1 MKLKILMNEENI
13 DKYLEQQIKSI
24 ESLKEH
30 HTELQEIF
38 NILKNARDQGN
49 QVFVM
54 GNGGSASTASH
65 FVADLLKT
73 SITNEN
79 KRFKAISLSD
89 NIPVLLAWSNDESY
103 DTVFSNQLE
112 NFLEKDDVV
121 IGISG
126 SGNSKNVLNAIQLAN
141 EKYATTVGLNGKGG
155 GELSE
160 IVKINLTV
168 KSDDM
173 LTIETIH
180 LLICHLLTTMIRSDG
195 TPKFNY

>member
-1 MKLKILMNEENI
+1 MSDEKIQE
-13 DKYLEQQIKSI
+13 YLEQQIQSI
-24 ESLKEH
+24 GALKESS
-30 HTELQEIF
+30 TVFKEIF
-38 NILKNARDQGN
+38 NILKNARDEKN

-73 SITNEN
+73 SITNESN
-79 KRFKAISLSD
+79 RFKAMSLSD
-89 NIPVLLAWSNDESY
+89 NIPVLLAWSNDELY
-103 DTVFSNQLE
+103 ENIFSNQLE
-112 NFLEKDDVV
+112 NFLQKNDVV

-141 EKYATTVGLNGKGG
+141 KKQAITIGLSGKGG
-155 GELSE
+155 GKLSE
-160 IVKINLTV
+160 LAKINLIV

-180 LLICHLLTTMIRSDG
+180 LLVCHLITTIIRSEG
-195 TPKFNY
+195 TPKFTY

>member
-1 MKLKILMNEENI
+1 MNKEKVHE
-13 DKYLEQQIKSI
+13 YLDQQINSTS
-24 ESLKEH
+24 SLKENYE
-30 HTELQEIF
+30 ELEKIF
-38 NILKNARDQGN
+38 NILKNARDSGN
-49 QVFVM
+49 HVFVM

-103 DTVFSNQLE
+103 ETVFSNQLE
-112 NFLEKDDVV
+112 NFVEKDDVV

-141 EKYATTVGLNGKGG
+141 EKHATTIGLNGKSGG
-155 GELSE
+155 KLSE
-160 IVKINLTV
+160 IVKINLTI

>member
-1 MKLKILMNEENI
+1 MNKERVHE
-13 DKYLEQQIKSI
+13 YLDQQINSTS
-24 ESLKEH
+24 SLKENYE
-30 HTELQEIF
+30 ELEKIF
-38 NILKNARDQGN
+38 NVLKNARDSGN

-112 NFLEKDDVV
+112 NFVEKDDVV

-126 SGNSKNVLNAIQLAN
+126 SGNSKNVSNAIQLAN
-141 EKYATTVGLNGKGG
+141 EKHAITVGLNGKGG
-155 GELSE
+155 GKLSE

>member
-1 MKLKILMNEENI
+1 MNKEEVHE
-13 DKYLEQQIKSI
+13 YLDQQINSTS
-24 ESLKEH
+24 SLKENY
-30 HTELQEIF
+30 EEVKKFF
-38 NILKNARDQGN
+38 NVLKNARDAGN

-112 NFLEKDDVV
+112 NFVEKDDVV

-141 EKYATTVGLNGKGG
+141 EKHATTIGLNGKGG
-155 GELSE
+155 GKLSE

-168 KSDDM
+168 KSNDM

>member
-1 MKLKILMNEENI
+1 MNEE
-13 DKYLEQQIKSI
+13 KLYEYLDQQIKST
-24 ESLKEH
+24 ECLKENYQVF
-30 HTELQEIF
+30 EKIF
-38 NILKNARDQGN
+38 NILKIARDSGN

-103 DTVFSNQLE
+103 DNVFSNQLE

-126 SGNSKNVLNAIQLAN
+126 SGNSKNVSNAIQLAN
-141 EKYATTVGLNGKGG
+141 EKHATTIGLNGKGG

>member
-1 MKLKILMNEENI
+1 MNKEKVHE
-13 DKYLEQQIKSI
+13 YLDQQINSTS
-24 ESLKEH
+24 SLKENYE
-30 HTELQEIF
+30 ELEKIF
-38 NILKNARDQGN
+38 NVLKNARDSGN

-79 KRFKAISLSD
+79 IRFKAISLSD

-112 NFLEKDDVV
+112 NFVEKDDVV

-126 SGNSKNVLNAIQLAN
+126 SGNSKNVSNAIQLAN
-141 EKYATTVGLNGKGG
+141 EKHATTIGLNGKGG
-155 GELSE
+155 GKLSE
-160 IVKINLTV
+160 IVKINLTI

>member
-1 MKLKILMNEENI
+1 MNKERVHE
-13 DKYLEQQIKSI
+13 YLDQQINSTS
-24 ESLKEH
+24 SLKENYE
-30 HTELQEIF
+30 ELEKIF
-38 NILKNARDQGN
+38 NILKNARDSGN
-49 QVFVM
+49 HVFVM

-103 DTVFSNQLE
+103 ETVFSNQLE
-112 NFLEKDDVV
+112 NFVEKDDVV

-141 EKYATTVGLNGKGG
+141 EKHATTIGLNGKSGG
-155 GELSE
+155 KLSE
-160 IVKINLTV
+160 IVKINLTI

>member
-1 MKLKILMNEENI
+1 MNKEKVHE
-13 DKYLEQQIKSI
+13 YLDQQINSTS
-24 ESLKEH
+24 SLKENYE
-30 HTELQEIF
+30 ELEKIF
-38 NILKNARDQGN
+38 NILKNARDSGN
-49 QVFVM
+49 HVFVM

-103 DTVFSNQLE
+103 ETVFSNQLE
-112 NFLEKDDVV
+112 NFVEKDDVV

-141 EKYATTVGLNGKGG
+141 EKHATTIGLNGKGG
-155 GELSE
+155 GKLSE

>member
-1 MKLKILMNEENI
+1 MNKEKVHE
-13 DKYLEQQIKSI
+13 YLDQQINSTS
-24 ESLKEH
+24 SLKENYE
-30 HTELQEIF
+30 ELEKIF
-38 NILKNARDQGN
+38 NVLKNARDSGN

-112 NFLEKDDVV
+112 NFVEKDDVV

-126 SGNSKNVLNAIQLAN
+126 SGNSKNVSNAIQLAN
-141 EKYATTVGLNGKGG
+141 EKHATTVGLIGKGG

>member
-1 MKLKILMNEENI
+1 MNKEKVHE
-13 DKYLEQQIKSI
+13 YLDQQINSTS
-24 ESLKEH
+24 SLKENYE
-30 HTELQEIF
+30 ELEKIF
-38 NILKNARDQGN
+38 NILKNARDSGN
-49 QVFVM
+49 HVFVM

-103 DTVFSNQLE
+103 ETVFSNQLE
-112 NFLEKDDVV
+112 NFVEKDDVV

-141 EKYATTVGLNGKGG
+141 EKHATTIGLNGKGG
-155 GELSE
+155 GKLSE

-180 LLICHLLTTMIRSDG
+180 LLICHLLTTMIRSNG

>member
-1 MKLKILMNEENI
+1 MNEE
-13 DKYLEQQIKSI
+13 KLYEYLDQQIKST
-24 ESLKEH
+24 ECLKENYQVF
-30 HTELQEIF
+30 EKIF
-38 NILKNARDQGN
+38 NILKIARDSGN

-73 SITNEN
+73 SITKDN

-103 DTVFSNQLE
+103 DNVFSNQLE

-141 EKYATTVGLNGKGG
+141 EKHATTIGLNGKGG
-155 GELSE
+155 GKLSE

>member
-1 MKLKILMNEENI
+1 MNKEKVHE
-13 DKYLEQQIKSI
+13 YLDQQINSTS
-24 ESLKEH
+24 SLKENYE
-30 HTELQEIF
+30 ELEKIF
-38 NILKNARDQGN
+38 NILKNARDSGN
-49 QVFVM
+49 HVFVM

-103 DTVFSNQLE
+103 ETVFSNQLE
-112 NFLEKDDVV
+112 NFVEKDDVV

-141 EKYATTVGLNGKGG
+141 EKHATTIGLNGKSGG
-155 GELSE
+155 KLSE

-180 LLICHLLTTMIRSDG
+180 LLICHLLTTMIRSNG

>member
-1 MKLKILMNEENI
+1 MSDEKIQE
-13 DKYLEQQIKSI
+13 YLEQQIQSI
-24 ESLKEH
+24 GALKESS
-30 HTELQEIF
+30 TVFKEIF
-38 NILKNARDQGN
+38 NILKNARDEKN

-73 SITNEN
+73 SITNESN
-79 KRFKAISLSD
+79 RFKAMSLSD
-89 NIPVLLAWSNDESY
+89 NIPVLLAWSNDDSY
-103 DTVFSNQLE
+103 ENIFSNQLE
-112 NFLEKDDVV
+112 NFVQKNDVV

-141 EKYATTVGLNGKGG
+141 KKQAITIGLSGKGG
-155 GELSE
+155 GKLSE
-160 IVKINLTV
+160 LAKINLIV

-180 LLICHLLTTMIRSDG
+180 LLVCHLITTIIRSEG
-195 TPKFNY
+195 TPKFTY

>member
-1 MKLKILMNEENI
+1 MNKEKIHEYI
-13 DKYLEQQIKSI
+13 DEQIKST
-24 ESLKEH
+24 SGLKENY
-30 HTELQEIF
+30 EVFEKIF
-38 NILKNARDQGN
+38 NVLKNARDKGK

-73 SITNEN
+73 SITQEN

-89 NIPVLLAWSNDESY
+89 NIPVLLAWSNDELY
-103 DTVFSNQLE
+103 DNIFSNQLE
-112 NFLEKDDVV
+112 NFLEKDDIV

-141 EKYATTVGLNGKGG
+141 EKHATTIGLNGKDGG
-155 GELSE
+155 KLSKM
-160 IVKINLTV
+160 VKINLTV
-168 KSDDM
+168 NSEDM

>member
-1 MKLKILMNEENI
+1 
-13 DKYLEQQIKSI
+13 
-24 ESLKEH
+24 
-30 HTELQEIF
+30 
-38 NILKNARDQGN
+38 
-49 QVFVM
+49 M

-79 KRFKAISLSD
+79 NRFKAISLTD

-103 DTVFSNQLE
+103 ENIFSNQLE
-112 NFLEKDDVV
+112 NFLQKNDIV

-126 SGNSKNVLNAIQLAN
+126 SGNSENVLNAIQLAN
-141 EKYATTVGLNGKGG
+141 KKQAITIGLSGKGG
-155 GELSE
+155 GKLSE
-160 IVKINLTV
+160 LAKINLIV

-180 LLICHLLTTMIRSDG
+180 LLVCHLITTIIRSEG
-195 TPKFNY
+195 TPKFTY

>member
-1 MKLKILMNEENI
+1 MNKEKVHE
-13 DKYLEQQIKSI
+13 YLDQQINSTS
-24 ESLKEH
+24 SLKENYE
-30 HTELQEIF
+30 ELEKIF
-38 NILKNARDQGN
+38 NILKNARDSGN
-49 QVFVM
+49 HVFVM
-54 GNGGSASTASH
+54 GNGGRASTASH

-103 DTVFSNQLE
+103 ETVFSNQLE
-112 NFLEKDDVV
+112 NFVEKDDVV

-141 EKYATTVGLNGKGG
+141 EKHATTIGLNGKSGG
-155 GELSE
+155 KLSE

>member
-1 MKLKILMNEENI
+1 MNKEEVHE
-13 DKYLEQQIKSI
+13 YLDQQINSTS
-24 ESLKEH
+24 SLKENYE
-30 HTELQEIF
+30 ELEKIF
-38 NILKNARDQGN
+38 NVLKNARDAGN

-79 KRFKAISLSD
+79 RRFKAISLSD

-112 NFLEKDDVV
+112 NFVEKDDVV

-141 EKYATTVGLNGKGG
+141 EKHATTIGLNGKGG
-155 GELSE
+155 GKLSE

-168 KSDDM
+168 KSEDM

>member
-1 MKLKILMNEENI
+1 MSEEKIHE
-13 DKYLEQQIKSI
+13 YLERQIKSI
-24 ESLKEH
+24 ESLKEES
-30 HTELQEIF
+30 TVFKKIF
-38 NILKNARDQGN
+38 SILKNARDAGN

-79 KRFKAISLSD
+79 NRFKAMSLSD

-103 DTVFSNQLE
+103 ENIFSNQLE
-112 NFLEKDDVV
+112 NFLQKDDVV

-141 EKYATTVGLNGKGG
+141 EKQAITIGLSGKGG
-155 GELSE
+155 GKLTEMA
-160 IVKINLTV
+160 KTNLTV
-168 KSDDM
+168 LSDDM

-180 LLICHLLTTMIRSDG
+180 LLICHLITTIIRSEG
-195 TPKFNY
+195 TPKFTY